1 MHKKALT
8 KAIAVVTCL
17 AILSLS
23 APGLFAAE
31 RPIQK
36 YHFKNI
42 IIKPILF
49 ITSIISFIP
58 IYDTGKY
65 VISPDVNKNAKKI
78 MITGGLSIDRVCEDD

>member
-8 KAIAVVTCL
+8 KAIAVATCL

-42 IIKPILF
+42 IKIPIMF
-49 ITSIISFIP
+49 IASIISFIP
-58 IYDTGKY
+58 INDTGRY
-65 VISPDVNKNAKKI
+65 VISPDVNKKVKKI
-78 MITGGLSIDRVCEDD
+78 QITGGLSIDRVCEDD

>member
-1 MHKKALT
+1 MRKKALT
-8 KAIAVVTCL
+8 KAIAVATCL

-42 IIKPILF
+42 IKIPIMF
-49 ITSIISFIP
+49 IASFISFIP

-65 VISPDVNKNAKKI
+65 VISPDVNKKVNGIK
-78 MITGGLSIDRVCEDD
+78 ITGVLDSCRPIEDD

>member
-1 MHKKALT
+1 MRKKALT
-8 KAIAVVTCL
+8 KAIAVATCI

-42 IIKPILF
+42 IMKPILF
-49 ITSIISFIP
+49 IASIISFIP

-65 VISPDVNKNAKKI
+65 VISPDVNKKVNVIK
-78 MITGGLSIDRVCEDD
+78 ITGGLSIDRVFDDD

>member
-1 MHKKALT
+1 MRKKALT
-8 KAIAVVTCL
+8 KAIAVATCL
-17 AILSLS
+17 AVLSLS

-42 IIKPILF
+42 IKIPIMF
-49 ITSIISFIP
+49 IASFISFIP

-65 VISPDVNKNAKKI
+65 VISPDVNKKVNGIK
-78 MITGGLSIDRVCEDD
+78 ITGVLDSARPIEDD